1 MKYSIYFGLL
11 ALSTIKFLFAPF
23 GGPAL
28 KLNYFETYFS
38 CIIGALISSTFFFFL
53 AEYFLKK
60 SLNKKREAFIKA
72 EKAGIQLPKKNIF
85 TKTNKTLIKI
95 KHRLGI
101 FGVSFLAPLFL
112 SIPVGTIIVAKFY
125 GKNKFTY
132 PIIILGII
140 LNGLITT
147 GISYLIASAV

>member
-38 CIIGALISSTFFFFL
+38 CITGAIVSSTFFYFL
-53 AEYFLKK
+53 ADYFLKK
-60 SLNKKREAFIKA
+60 SFNKKREAIIKA
-72 EKAGIQLPKKNIF
+72 EKAGIQLPKKRIF
-85 TKTNKTLIKI
+85 TKTNKTLIKV

-101 FGVSFLAPLFL
+101 FGISFLAPLFL

-125 GKNKFTY
+125 GKQRLSY
-132 PIIILGII
+132 PLIIIGIFI
-140 LNGLITT
+140 NGIITT
-147 GISYLIASAV
+147 GISYLIANAV

>member
-28 KLNYFETYFS
+28 KISFFETYFS
-38 CIIGALISSTFFFFL
+38 CVIGAFISSTFFFFL
-53 AEYFLKK
+53 AEYFLKR
-60 SLNKKREAFIKA
+60 SFNKKRDANLKS
-72 EKAGIQLPKKNIF
+72 EKEGIVLPKKKIF
-85 TKTNKTLIKI
+85 TKMNKSLIRI
-95 KHRLGI
+95 KHKLGI
-101 FGVSFLAPLFL
+101 FGIAFLAPLFL

-125 GKNKFTY
+125 GKNKFSY
-132 PIIILGII
+132 PLILLGII
-140 LNGLITT
+140 INGLITT

>member
-28 KLNYFETYFS
+28 KLNFFETYFS
-38 CIIGALISSTFFFFL
+38 CILGAIVSSTFFFFL
-53 AEYFLKK
+53 AEYFLKR
-60 SLNKKREAFIKA
+60 SFNKKREVIINA
-72 EKAGIQLPKKNIF
+72 EKNGIILPRKKVF
-85 TKTNKTLIKI
+85 TKMNKSLIKV
-95 KHRLGI
+95 KHKLGV
-101 FGVSFLAPLFL
+101 FGISFLAPLFL

-125 GKNKFTY
+125 GKNKYSY
-132 PIIILGII
+132 PLIILGIFV
-140 LNGLITT
+140 NGIITT

>member
-53 AEYFLKK
+53 AEYFMKR
-60 SLNKKREAFIKA
+60 SINKKREAHFKA
-72 EKAGIQLPKKNIF
+72 EKEGVLLVKKKIF
-85 TKTNKTLIKI
+85 TKMNKSLIRI
-95 KHRLGI
+95 KHKLGI
-101 FGVSFLAPLFL
+101 FGISFLAPLFL
-112 SIPVGTIIVAKFY
+112 SIPIGTIIVAKFY
-125 GKNKFTY
+125 GKNKYSY
-132 PIIILGII
+132 PLIILGII
-140 LNGLITT
+140 INGLITT

>member
-53 AEYFLKK
+53 ADFFMKR
-60 SLNKKREAFIKA
+60 SVNKKREAHLKA
-72 EKAGIQLPKKNIF
+72 EKEGVPLVKKKIF
-85 TKTNKTLIKI
+85 TKMNKSLIRI
-95 KHRLGI
+95 KHKLGI

>member
-28 KLNYFETYFS
+28 KITYVETYLS
-38 CIIGALISSTFFFFL
+38 CIVGALISSTFFFFL
-53 AEYFLKK
+53 AEYFLKR
-60 SLNKKREAFIKA
+60 SLNKKREVNLKA
-72 EKAGIQLPKKNIF
+72 EKEGIALPKKKIF
-85 TKTNKTLIKI
+85 TKMNKSLIQV
-95 KHRLGI
+95 KHKLGI
-101 FGVSFLAPLFL
+101 FGISFLAPLFL

-125 GKNKFTY
+125 GKNKFSY
-132 PIIILGII
+132 PLILLGII
-140 LNGLITT
+140 VNGLITT

>member
-72 EKAGIQLPKKNIF
+72 EKAGIQLQKKNIF

>member
-28 KLNYFETYFS
+28 KISFFETYFS
-38 CIIGALISSTFFFFL
+38 CVIGAFISSTFFFFL
-53 AEYFLKK
+53 AEYFLKR
-60 SLNKKREAFIKA
+60 SFNKKRDANLKA
-72 EKAGIQLPKKNIF
+72 EKEGIVLPKKKIF
-85 TKTNKTLIKI
+85 TKMNKSLIRI
-95 KHRLGI
+95 KHKLGI
-101 FGVSFLAPLFL
+101 FGIAFLAPLFL

-125 GKNKFTY
+125 GKNKFSY
-132 PIIILGII
+132 PLILLGII
-140 LNGLITT
+140 VNGLITT

>member
-28 KLNYFETYFS
+28 KLNFFETYFS
-38 CIIGALISSTFFFFL
+38 CIIGAIVSSTFFFFL
-53 AEYFLKK
+53 AEYFLKR
-60 SLNKKREAFIKA
+60 SFNKKRVAILNA
-72 EKAGIQLPKKNIF
+72 EKNGIILPRKKVF
-85 TKTNKTLIKI
+85 TKMNKSLIKV
-95 KHRLGI
+95 KHKLGV
-101 FGVSFLAPLFL
+101 FGISFLAPLFL

-125 GKNKFTY
+125 GKYKFSY
-132 PIIILGII
+132 PLIILGIFV
-140 LNGLITT
+140 NGIITT